1 MERLAAPRTWL
12 ARAAFAVLAL
22 AVAVLAFF
30 FLAVAVMVGAVV
42 ILMVAVRWWWVV
54 RTIKAARKASGP
66 IEGDYT
72 VVERDNVNDRLH

>member
-12 ARAAFAVLAL
+12 ARAAFAAVAL
-22 AVAVLAFF
+22 AIAVLAFF

-42 ILMVAVRWWWVV
+42 VLVLAVRWWWVV
-54 RTIKAARKASGP
+54 RKIKAARKAAGP

-72 VVERDNVNDRLH
+72 VVERDNANDRLR